1 MNRLDFIICSFME
14 NSIRL
19 KRVNDCVLL
28 SFLGSIYRLCPGVED
43 KNPKK
48 RKRRKDVKKLLP
60 VADYIVQACKV
71 TLKNIFVSPYL
82 TLFYWYVMGRSVS
95 RNFFLTFQIGYP

>member
-1 MNRLDFIICSFME
+1 MNHLDFIICSFVE
-14 NSIRL
+14 NSIGL

-60 VADYIVQACKV
+60 VADYIVQACK
-71 TLKNIFVSPYL
+71 ISFCVSFDML
-82 TLFYWYVMGRSVS
+82 AAGV
-95 RNFFLTFQIGYP
+95 